1 MQEKDLHQSIMNSL
15 SVPENIS
22 EFFSQ
27 VEEFKKSIMKY
38 QCVIRKLQSKLE
50 ILNDELSIKKE
61 RNPIEMIKYR
71 VKEPRSIVEKLKRR
85 GYPITVEAMEDHLT
99 DIAGIRVICS
109 FIEDIYTVSEI
120 LREQDDI
127 HILQIKDYIKNPK
140 PNGYRSFH
148 MIVETP
154 VFFTRNKEPLC
165 AEIQLRTMA
174 MDFWASLEQQ
184 LKYKKNIK
192 NPEII
197 ASQLK
202 DCAQIISSA
211 DLKMQDILNQLNK

>member
-1 MQEKDLHQSIMNSL
+1 MQEKDLQQSIMNGL

-99 DIAGIRVICS
+99 DIAGIRVICG

-174 MDFWASLEQQ
+174 MDFWASLEYQ
-184 LKYKKNIK
+184 LKYKKNIE

-202 DCAQIISSA
+202 DCAQIISST
-211 DLKMQDILNQLNK
+211 DLKMQDILNQINK

>member
-1 MQEKDLHQSIMNSL
+1 MQEKDLQQSIMNGR

-99 DIAGIRVICS
+99 DIAGIRVICG

-174 MDFWASLEQQ
+174 MDFWASLEYQ
-184 LKYKKNIK
+184 LKYKKNIE

-202 DCAQIISSA
+202 DCAQIISST
-211 DLKMQDILNQLNK
+211 DLKMQDILNQINK

>member
-1 MQEKDLHQSIMNSL
+1 MQEKDLQQSIMNGL

-99 DIAGIRVICS
+99 DIAGIRVICG

-140 PNGYRSFH
+140 PNGYMSFH

-174 MDFWASLEQQ
+174 MDFWASLEYQ
-184 LKYKKNIK
+184 LKYKKNIE

-202 DCAQIISSA
+202 DCAQIISST
-211 DLKMQDILNQLNK
+211 DLKMQDILNQINK

>member
-1 MQEKDLHQSIMNSL
+1 MQEKDLHQSTMNSL
-15 SVPENIS
+15 SIPENIN

-85 GYPITVEAMEDHLT
+85 GYPITVESMEDNLT
-99 DIAGIRVICS
+99 DIAGIRVICG

-140 PNGYRSFH
+140 PNGYMSFH

-174 MDFWASLEQQ
+174 MDYWASLEHQ
-184 LKYKKNIK
+184 LKYKKNIE

-202 DCAQIISSA
+202 DCAQIIAST
-211 DLKMQDILNQLNK
+211 DLRMQDILNQLNK

>member
-1 MQEKDLHQSIMNSL
+1 MQEKDLQQSIMNGL

-99 DIAGIRVICS
+99 DIAGIRVICG

-174 MDFWASLEQQ
+174 MDFWASLEYQ
-184 LKYKKNIK
+184 LKYKKNIE

-202 DCAQIISSA
+202 DCAQIISST
-211 DLKMQDILNQLNK
+211 DLKMQDILKQINK

>member
-1 MQEKDLHQSIMNSL
+1 MQEKDLQQSIMNGL

-99 DIAGIRVICS
+99 DIAGIRVICG

-165 AEIQLRTMA
+165 TEIQLRTMA
-174 MDFWASLEQQ
+174 MDFWASLEYQ
-184 LKYKKNIK
+184 LKYKKNIE

-202 DCAQIISSA
+202 DCAQIISST
-211 DLKMQDILNQLNK
+211 DLKMQDILNQINK